1 MKRGITAVSSAILVV
16 VITILSSVV
25 VISSYSS
32 IENSKR
38 TVFAIELS
46 NIQENVTRYYE
57 DSLNNEYPTNNSKYT
72 LDLSSV
78 TSSSLDQFSG
88 ELRINKQVYLYEVD
102 FSLLGITDTA
112 YGNKKTEDDVY
123 VLSKETGKV
132 YYVQGIKANNK
143 TYYTLTE
150 DLINI
155 KARRNISQPEITY
168 TSLGITTDGYYVKK
182 LSNNKKEVYLSGIKV
197 SGSNIKYVK
206 YEFGIVPASSAEE
219 YFKGN
224 GKTLVGDRIKVE
236 NRTFIT
242 IYIENN
248 NGDSLLRYIGYGGN
262 VMEEDPATLHSIYVD
277 QSNNT
282 APIPAG
288 FVASKAT
295 GETEINDGL
304 VIYEGTTDVT
314 NSNVATAMESRNQ
327 YVWVPVD
334 DITVFVRRDGY
345 SDGVLQTHVS
355 SGAASEPYDSLS
367 ELNDPTGEV
376 AEYAAMYNSVKKYGG
391 FYIAR
396 YEAGSATER
405 TSATNT
411 TLIPSQKNKYSYNYI
426 KWGTSM
432 TDVSGGAVELSR
444 SVYPSTSNKGAISTL
459 IYGVQFDATIKF
471 LGDIQNTT
479 INPNV
484 PFVQD
489 SSNMGWYNDNKSNNS
504 THKTGIDVTESKLNK
519 VKNIYDLAGN
529 VYTWTMEASS
539 YSGGCRVNRGG
550 AFTKTNGYTHPVSKR
565 SSNATYLQRDYF
577 GFRIAL
583 YMK

>member
-1 MKRGITAVSSAILVV
+1 MIV
-16 VITILSSVV
+16 VILILSSVIAV
-25 VISSYSS
+25 SSYNS
-32 IENSKR
+32 IQNSRKLM
-38 TVFAIELS
+38 FAVEIAS
-46 NIQENVTRYYE
+46 IQEEVTKYHD

-78 TSSSLDQFSG
+78 TNSSLDQFSG
-88 ELRINKQVYLYEVD
+88 EPKTDNQVELYEVD
-102 FSLLGITDTA
+102 FSFLGITDTK
-112 YGNKKTEDDVY
+112 YGKKKIDSDVY
-123 VLSKETGKV
+123 VLSKETGRV
-132 YYVQGIKANNK
+132 YYVQGVKANNK
-143 TYYTLTE
+143 TYYTLTN

-155 KARRNISQPEITY
+155 TARRNISQPEAINTA
-168 TSLGITTDGYYVKK
+168 LGITTDGYYVKK

-197 SGSNIKYVK
+197 NGNNIKYVK
-206 YEFGIVPASSAEE
+206 YQFGVIPASSAEE
-219 YFKGN
+219 YFKSN

-242 IYIENN
+242 VYIENN
-248 NGDSLLRYIGYGGN
+248 NGDSLLRYVGYGGN
-262 VMEEDPATLHSIYVD
+262 IMEQDPRALHSIYVD
-277 QSNNT
+277 KTNNT

-314 NSNVATAMESRNQ
+314 NSNVATAMDTRNQ

-334 DITVFVRRDGY
+334 DITQFVRRDGY
-345 SDGVLQTHVS
+345 CNGELQTHVS
-355 SGAASEPYDSLS
+355 SGLASEPYDSLS
-367 ELNDPTGEV
+367 ESNDPTGEV
-376 AEYAAMYNSVKKYGG
+376 AEYAAMHNSVAKYGG

-396 YEAGSATER
+396 YEAGSETQR
-405 TSATNT
+405 TSEGNT
-411 TLIPSQKNKYSYNYI
+411 TLIPSQKNKYPYNYI

-432 TDVSGGAVELSR
+432 TDVSDGAVNLAR
-444 SVYPSTSNKGAISTL
+444 SVFPSTSNKEVVSTL
-459 IYGVQFDATIKF
+459 IYGVQFDATIRF
-471 LGDIQNTT
+471 LSDVQNTT

-489 SSNMGWYNDNKSNNS
+489 SSNMGWYSDNKYNNAS
-504 THKTGIDVTESKLNK
+504 YKTGIDVNESKLNK

-539 YSGGCRVNRGG
+539 YSGGCRINRGG
-550 AFTKTNGYTHPVSKR
+550 AFTKTNGYTHPVSMR
-565 SSNATYLQRDYF
+565 SSNFTYIARDYF

-583 YMK
+583 YIK